1 MMWFQFPNGIMIKQ
15 GDIVKI
21 KPHGAWTRLSHSMRV
36 VKIESGVAWLSE
48 IHFIDGREIR
58 QKNGFN
64 SFVVADFKEIKK

>member
-1 MMWFQFPNGIMIKQ
+1 MMIKSDDIKA

-21 KPHGAWTRLSHSMRV
+21 NPAGAWTRLKQFMRV

-58 QKNGFN
+58 QRNEFN